1 MIIAIDGTCGSGK
14 STLAKELAKT
24 LNFGFFSSGDLYRAL
39 TVKVL
44 NLGIGENDDVKLHH
58 LIESTKIVYTFDGKQ
73 NSMIVDGINVTDKLH
88 LEEVDAF
95 VTKIAVKPFIREFVR
110 KLQRD
115 TAVYNENIVMEGRDI
130 GSVIFPDAD
139 LKVFV
144 DCEIETRAKRRMK
157 DFEKLGENVSLDT
170 VIAELK
176 DRDYKDMHREISPLI
191 MCENSLLI
199 DTSLSTIQECLD
211 IILKTLLE
219 RKLID
224 NEFLNARGIILSSIN
239 D

>member
-1 MIIAIDGTCGSGK
+1 
-14 STLAKELAKT
+14 
-24 LNFGFFSSGDLYRAL
+24 
-39 TVKVL
+39 
-44 NLGIGENDDVKLHH
+44 
-58 LIESTKIVYTFDGKQ
+58 
-73 NSMIVDGINVTDKLH
+73 
-88 LEEVDAF
+88 
-95 VTKIAVKPFIREFVR
+95 
-110 KLQRD
+110 
-115 TAVYNENIVMEGRDI
+115 
-130 GSVIFPDAD
+130 
-139 LKVFV
+139 
-144 DCEIETRAKRRMK
+144 MK

-224 NEFLNARGIILSSIN
+224 NEFFERKRHYIIFN
-239 D
+239 